1 MTVKAKA
8 KRLISLSQS
17 EILGFGDELVSL
29 NVTKLKKYIYYLI
42 GNCKGMIRTIVMA
55 FRGEFVSDVRGVRK
69 WKSWKFH
76 EEISL
81 ELVLSQLRWK

>member
-69 WKSWKFH
+69 WKFH

-81 ELVLSQLRWK
+81 ELVLSQLRWN